1 MDFIEQVNEWNKGEV
16 VQARTMVAIGA
27 LFVIVF
33 LGIMRSEVQF
43 MKGAL
48 IPVGLIIL
56 LLIGYGGYILYS
68 RPLHAKQ
75 SVELYQKSQKEA
87 VAKELVKHT
96 NDNKA
101 GKTLIKIY
109 PVLAIISLL
118 ILMFVPNQYFKG
130 MAMGFTFLF
139 LITHIMDHGFIRR
152 SDVVIA
158 FLSKLS
164 F

>member
-1 MDFIEQVNEWNKGEV
+1 MDFIEQLNGWNKGEI
-16 VQARTMVAIGA
+16 VQARTMMAIGA
-27 LFVIVF
+27 LFVIAF
-33 LGIMRSEVQF
+33 LGILKSEVPF

-48 IPVGLIIL
+48 MPVGLIVL

-68 RPLHAKQ
+68 RPLHAKE
-75 SVELYQKSQKEA
+75 SIELYQKSQEEA
-87 VAKELVKHT
+87 VAKELLKHT
-96 NDNKA
+96 KDNRA

-118 ILMFVPNQYFKG
+118 ILMLISNQYFKG

-152 SDVVIA
+152 SDTVIE